1 MGKVKSNYLHEKK
14 RLRGQIAALQNRVV
28 DLESKYSSTCREYES
43 KLQGMGTKVMDARL
57 EKDKERKTLRRKSV
71 MLSEEARRKGGE
83 VEGLRREIEGKGMEV
98 DGLSRVNDELRI
110 MLREAQMEVQ
120 RLRVGGEGGGEGER
134 RVEEL
139 ERENERLRKQLEN
152 R

>member
-1 MGKVKSNYLHEKK
+1 
-14 RLRGQIAALQNRVV
+14 
-28 DLESKYSSTCREYES
+28 
-43 KLQGMGTKVMDARL
+43 MGTKVMDARL